1 MCSVLCFRLYK
12 PSDVLSA
19 STIPGVSLIA
29 PAEGDDAS
37 VFTIKFDNATLENG
51 VTIDGFLKFE
61 QSYDLQFG
69 IANGE
74 LDSLLFATTTAETR
88 NIQLH
93 VAVDSPRAGLSKS
106 KVITHRTY
114 ARTIVTVGDLNC

>member
-1 MCSVLCFRLYK
+1 
-12 PSDVLSA
+12 
-19 STIPGVSLIA
+19 PGVSLIA

-51 VTIDGFLKFE
+51 VTIDGFLRFE

-106 KVITHRTY
+106 KVITHLSTILVLKSGIGLHFCHDDRSEHPIRT
-114 ARTIVTVGDLNC
+114 C